1 MKNNKWLFPIILLI
15 GTLIYLTLSK
25 VQLPGEGFSTFGS
38 DTVRAEV
45 TQIIEE
51 GKVEMGGRTQP
62 YQIARVKIL
71 EGKYAGIEMEID
83 YGKRQIRSDEYSLE
97 LGEKVLVAISKTH
110 PAEAVRAAFAAG
122 VRDFGENRVQE
133 AEPKIA
139 ATADLRES
147 GLRWHL
153 VGHLQSNKARRAAAL
168 FEVVQSLDSLDLA
181 LRLARFGAEAAR
193 PVRALVQVDLAGE
206 EAKFGLPEAGLLA
219 ALGQLR
225 GKEGLRIEGLMVL
238 PPYFED
244 PERARPYF
252 RRLRSL
258 HDRAQ
263 VAGLLEGRELSMGM
277 SHDFEA
283 AVEEGATIVR
293 VGTAIFGERQAAA

>member
-1 MKNNKWLFPIILLI
+1 VIADR
-15 GTLIYLTLSK
+15 
-25 VQLPGEGFSTFGS
+25 VAA
-38 DTVRAEV
+38 VRE
-45 TQIIEE
+45 
-51 GKVEMGGRTQP
+51 R
-62 YQIARVKIL
+62 IARAAERASRPPGDVT
-71 EGKYAGIEMEID
+71 
-83 YGKRQIRSDEYSLE
+83 
-97 LGEKVLVAISKTH
+97 LVAISKTH

-139 ATADLRES
+139 ATADLVAS
-147 GLRWHL
+147 GLCWHL
-153 VGHLQSNKARRAAAL
+153 VGHLQSNKARKAASL
-168 FEVVQSLDSLDLA
+168 FGVVQSVDSLELA
-181 LRLARFGAEAAR
+181 ERLARVGVETDR

-206 EAKFGLPEAGLLA
+206 ETKFGLPEGELLP
-219 ALGQLR
+219 ALQELR
-225 GKEGLRIEGLMVL
+225 GMEGLRIEGLMVL

-263 VAGLLEGRELSMGM
+263 AAGLLEGRHLSMGM

-293 VGTAIFGERQAAA
+293 VGTAIFGERKAA